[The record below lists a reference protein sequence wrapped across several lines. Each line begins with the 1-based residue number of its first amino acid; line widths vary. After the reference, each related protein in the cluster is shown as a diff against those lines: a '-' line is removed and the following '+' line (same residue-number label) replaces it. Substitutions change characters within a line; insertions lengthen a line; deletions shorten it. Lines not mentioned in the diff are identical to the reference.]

1 MSKDWTGNSNS
12 VFVCNGD
19 TNHSSV
25 DRPELDYYATPS
37 EMAEELLRLEPDLNN
52 IWEPACGEGHLATV
66 FAFANKIGLASDIV
80 DRQYGRV
87 IDFLQASGIVWN
99 GDIVTNPPYNKAQ
112 EFVEHALDLIPKGR
126 KVCMFLKLTF
136 LEGQKRRSLF
146 ERNELKT
153 VYVST
158 RRVNCAL
165 NGNFDN
171 KQSSA
176 VAYAWFVWEKGY
188 NGKPTIEWFN

>member
-1 MSKDWTGNSNS
+1 MSKDWTGNSNA

-19 TNHSSV
+19 SNHSDV
-25 DRPELDYYATPS
+25 DRPELDYYATPP
-37 EMAEELLRLEPDLNN
+37 EMAEELLKLEPELNN
-52 IWEPACGEGHLATV
+52 IWEPACGEGHLADV
-66 FAFANKIGLASDIV
+66 FAQHYKLGLASDIV

-136 LEGQKRRSLF
+136 LEGQKRSSLF
-146 ERNELKT
+146 ARNELKT
-153 VYVST
+153 VYVS
-158 RRVNCAL
+158 RKRVNCAL

-176 VAYAWFVWEKGY
+176 VAYAWFVWENGY

>member
-1 MSKDWTGNSNS
+1 MNKDWTGNSTA

-19 TNHSSV
+19 SNHSAV
-25 DRPELDYYATPS
+25 DRPELDYYATPP

-52 IWEPACGEGHLATV
+52 IWEPACGEGHLADV
-66 FAFANKIGLASDIV
+66 FAYHDKLGIASDIV

-136 LEGQKRRSLF
+136 LEGQKRSSLF
-146 ERNELKT
+146 ARNELKT

>member
-1 MSKDWTGNSNS
+1 MSKDWTGNSNA

-19 TNHSSV
+19 SSHSDV
-25 DRPELDYYATPS
+25 DRPELDYYATPP
-37 EMAEELLRLEPDLNN
+37 EMAEELLKLEPDLNN
-52 IWEPACGEGHLATV
+52 IWEPACGEGHLADV
-66 FAFANKIGLASDIV
+66 FAQHYKLGLASDIV

-99 GDIVTNPPYNKAQ
+99 GNIVTNPPYNKAQ
-112 EFVEHALDLIPKGR
+112 EFVEHALDLIPEGR

-136 LEGQKRRSLF
+136 LEGQKRSSLF
-146 ERNELKT
+146 ARNELKT